1 MKISKIVMY
10 EFWCDNMKPKYRVK
24 TKLCY
29 TDTDSILV
37 YIKTDGIYI
46 DISKDIETRFDT
58 SN

>member
-10 EFWCDNMKPKYRVK
+10 EFWCDNMKPKYRAK
-24 TKLCY
+24 TKLCC

-46 DISKDIETRFDT
+46 NISKDIETRFDT